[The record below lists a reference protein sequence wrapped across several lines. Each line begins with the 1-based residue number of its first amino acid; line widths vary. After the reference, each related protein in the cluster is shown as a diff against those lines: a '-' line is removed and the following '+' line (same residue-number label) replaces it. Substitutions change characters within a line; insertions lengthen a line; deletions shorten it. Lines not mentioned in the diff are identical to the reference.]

1 MNFWHQFPF
10 VRLITPFIFG
20 IISAVSLGQEIHIPL
35 FIFGVLFIIILLI
48 VFIPNIFFS
57 FKYRWVFGLVI
68 FALLYLSGFE
78 LTVQKSQKFKQSHVF
93 QLPVEKRNYIVDI
106 IEPVSQKQNSY
117 KVIVDI
123 RSAETDNKRPLQNT
137 SFAQLLRCQ
146 QNSNS
151 SSVRT
156 AGLNFVSSLEFEQ
169 NLKFCKGLNKW
180 EYSRGTVILY
190 FQKDSLS
197 KEIKY
202 GDRIVLNANFIET
215 KPPQN
220 PSEFNY
226 KRYLENKG
234 IYHQAYI
241 KSGTWKILSTENCNK
256 LLAFA
261 LSIRNNFFKILEK
274 NNIRGNEFAV
284 VSAILLGYDD
294 KLDKELVKEYSGAG
308 AMHILCVSGLHVG
321 IVYLLLNSMLFF
333 LKKFRYGNNIKAV
346 VLILLI
352 WFYAML
358 TGLSPSVLRAST
370 MISFIII
377 GKSLNRQTN
386 IYNSLAASAFL
397 LLIINPFIITNVGF
411 QLSYSAVIAIVM
423 LQQPMYKL
431 WIINNWLGDKMWAI
445 TTVSIAA
452 QIGLI
457 VIPLSGF
464 IIYAGFL
471 VLIFSPVH
479 FISLV
484 FSKILVGMVWF
495 LNQSVKIIEN
505 LPFSTVKGIS
515 ISFTEMLII
524 YFILISLIVFFLQ
537 KRKLFL
543 FYALACTAVLLS
555 IVSVKKSNHINQR
568 KFIVYNVNK
577 SSVYDFING
586 RKNCLLA
593 DSLFT
598 DNENK
603 FLFFVQNNW
612 WDMGLKH
619 NVKFDLKDTL
629 FYQDEFPLYKRR
641 NFIGF
646 FDKRIVI
653 VDKKFYCCHNTKKF
667 EVDYLIIANNPE
679 VKISDLVKLFNTKQI
694 IIDSSNSYWKVN
706 KWKKEANE
714 LNINIY
720 SIFDLGAYV
729 VDI

>member
-20 IISAVSLGQEIHIPL
+20 IISAVSLGQEIHVPL
-35 FIFGVLFIIILLI
+35 FVLGVLFIIILLI

-78 LTVQKSQKFKQSHVF
+78 LTVQKFQKFKQLHVF

-117 KVIVDI
+117 KVIAGI
-123 RSAETDNKRPLQNT
+123 RSAETDD
-137 SFAQLLRCQ
+137 
-146 QNSNS
+146 
-151 SSVRT
+151 
-156 AGLNFVSSLEFEQ
+156 
-169 NLKFCKGLNKW
+169 KW

-197 KEIKY
+197 KEIRY

-241 KSGTWKILSTENCNK
+241 KSGTWKVLSTENCNK
-256 LLAFA
+256 LLTFA
-261 LSIRNNFFKILEK
+261 LSIRNNFFKILER

-321 IVYLLLNSMLFF
+321 IIYLLLNSMLFF

-397 LLIINPFIITNVGF
+397 LLIINPFIITSVGF
-411 QLSYSAVIAIVM
+411 QLSYAAVIAIVM

-452 QIGLI
+452 QLGTFPIALLYFHQFPNYFIITNLI

-464 IIYAGFL
+464 IIYA
-471 VLIFSPVH
+471 
-479 FISLV
+479 
-484 FSKILVGMVWF
+484 
-495 LNQSVKIIEN
+495 
-505 LPFSTVKGIS
+505 
-515 ISFTEMLII
+515 
-524 YFILISLIVFFLQ
+524 
-537 KRKLFL
+537 
-543 FYALACTAVLLS
+543 
-555 IVSVKKSNHINQR
+555 
-568 KFIVYNVNK
+568 
-577 SSVYDFING
+577 
-586 RKNCLLA
+586 
-593 DSLFT
+593 
-598 DNENK
+598 
-603 FLFFVQNNW
+603 
-612 WDMGLKH
+612 
-619 NVKFDLKDTL
+619 
-629 FYQDEFPLYKRR
+629 
-641 NFIGF
+641 
-646 FDKRIVI
+646 
-653 VDKKFYCCHNTKKF
+653 
-667 EVDYLIIANNPE
+667 
-679 VKISDLVKLFNTKQI
+679 
-694 IIDSSNSYWKVN
+694 
-706 KWKKEANE
+706 
-714 LNINIY
+714 
-720 SIFDLGAYV
+720 
-729 VDI
+729 

>member
-35 FIFGVLFIIILLI
+35 FVFGVLFIIILLI

-78 LTVQKSQKFKQSHVF
+78 LTVRKSQKFKQSHVF
-93 QLPVEKRNYIVDI
+93 QLPVEKRNYIVDV

-117 KVIVDI
+117 RVIIDI
-123 RSAETDNKRPLQNT
+123 RSVETED
-137 SFAQLLRCQ
+137 
-146 QNSNS
+146 
-151 SSVRT
+151 
-156 AGLNFVSSLEFEQ
+156 
-169 NLKFCKGLNKW
+169 KW

-197 KEIKY
+197 KEIRY

-241 KSGTWKILSTENCNK
+241 KSGTWEILSKENCNK

-261 LSIRNNFFKILEK
+261 LSIRNNLFKILER

-452 QIGLI
+452 QIGTFPIALLYFHQFPNYFIITNLI

-543 FYALACTAVLLS
+543 FYALACAAVLLS
-555 IVSVKKSNHINQR
+555 MVSVKKYSHINQR
-568 KFIVYNVNK
+568 KFIVYNINK

-586 RKNCLLA
+586 RKNCLMA

-619 NVKFDLKDTL
+619 NAKFNLKDTL
-629 FYQDEFPLYKRR
+629 FYQDGFPLYKRG

-653 VDKKFYCCHNTKKF
+653 VDKKFYCCPNTKKF

-706 KWKKEANE
+706 KWKKEAKK

-720 SIFDLGAYV
+720 SIFDSGAYV